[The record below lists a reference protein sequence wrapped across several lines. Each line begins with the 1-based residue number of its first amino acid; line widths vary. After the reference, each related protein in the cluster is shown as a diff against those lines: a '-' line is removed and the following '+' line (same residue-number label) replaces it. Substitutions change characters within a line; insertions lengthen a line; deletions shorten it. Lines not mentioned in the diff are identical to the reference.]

1 MDINSGLEQF
11 NAKWGTQLKAVFDGE
26 FLMDNEMEIRN
37 AIADL
42 TNQKI
47 EEINRIENALN
58 DLSKQGVMDDNPEVT
73 QLKEDLE
80 KIQEILD
87 ELNTDSENMVKKRIA
102 SYQEAIKE
110 GQEAID
116 AIADLLREALE
127 NEIQKYTIARDL
139 HLQINDLEQRHWRAI
154 MDNMGEVGKLG
165 KQTADMLSKSL
176 ESIGDSVDRYI
187 THYNQMGDVQQ
198 RWANRDITLKVD
210 FDISD
215 EAWEQAMQD
224 G

>member
-1 MDINSGLEQF
+1 
-11 NAKWGTQLKAVFDGE
+11 
-26 FLMDNEMEIRN
+26 
-37 AIADL
+37 
-42 TNQKI
+42 
-47 EEINRIENALN
+47 
-58 DLSKQGVMDDNPEVT
+58 MDDNPQVK

-80 KIQEILD
+80 KIQEVVD

-215 EAWEQAMQD
+215 EAWEQAM
-224 G
+224 